1 MWNGGLFMTDL
12 MEIIKE
18 RRSIRK
24 YEEKKVPKEILNQ
37 ILKAVRWTPS
47 WGNTQCWEII
57 VIENSTLRLQLQET
71 LSPKNPA
78 TKSIADAPTLLA
90 ICGKLASS
98 GYYKDEVS
106 TKLGDWFMFD
116 LGLATQ
122 TICLVA
128 QGLGLGTVIVGYF
141 DHERAHEILKV
152 PNGYK
157 VVALIPMG
165 YPAKEPAAP
174 KRREIS
180 EFTHYDMF

>member
-1 MWNGGLFMTDL
+1 MADL

-37 ILKAVRWTPS
+37 ILEAVRWTPS

-57 VIENSTLRLQLQET
+57 VVENSTLRSQLQET

-78 TKSIADAPTLLA
+78 TKSITDAPALLV

-98 GYYKDEVS
+98 GYYKEEVS

-122 TICLVA
+122 TISLVA
-128 QGLGLGTVIVGYF
+128 QSLGLGTVIVGYF

-165 YPAKEPAAP
+165 YPAKTPAAP